1 MIEAQ
6 VKANAAE
13 LASFDAFRFT
23 MPPFSL
29 QGGVQRARALF
40 GGEAG
45 MQAMLGSLN
54 GAVFSDN
61 EGRAATRPERPLHH

>member
-1 MIEAQ
+1 MVEAQ
-6 VKANAAE
+6 LKANAAD
-13 LASFDAFRFT
+13 LASFEAFRFT

-45 MQAMLGSLN
+45 IRAMLASLIR
-54 GAVFSDN
+54 AVMWS
-61 EGRAATRPERPLHH
+61 

>member
-1 MIEAQ
+1 MVEAQ
-6 VKANAAE
+6 LKANAAD

-45 MQAMLGSLN
+45 LQAMLASLN
-54 GAVFSDN
+54 RAVFGED
-61 EGRAATRPERPLHH
+61 EPAARGERPLHH